1 MNMSKDNLEFQIK
14 KQIEE
19 REIAPSRDLWS
30 EIQISNAQDLPVKSK
45 FNWYLIAAC
54 MVLTI
59 SLGAVLFFTGEK
71 TEVKPQIVNNTDDSA
86 MEENIIQSKKEFP
99 IVQNQRNQEERNGHS
114 LSEKKENKDF
124 PIVVAEKKN
133 APAHQEATVEIL
145 PEISQSQPVKMIA
158 SMDSAKVPA
167 KKKRYVDPSTLLFSV
182 EHKELIEKTKE
193 GSNVATINLN
203 IK

>member
-1 MNMSKDNLEFQIK
+1 MSKDNLEFQIK

-30 EIQISNAQDLPVKSK
+30 EIQISNTQDLPVKSK

-133 APAHQEATVEIL
+133 TPAHQEATVEIL

-167 KKKRYVDPSTLLFSV
+167 KKKKYVDPSTLLFSV